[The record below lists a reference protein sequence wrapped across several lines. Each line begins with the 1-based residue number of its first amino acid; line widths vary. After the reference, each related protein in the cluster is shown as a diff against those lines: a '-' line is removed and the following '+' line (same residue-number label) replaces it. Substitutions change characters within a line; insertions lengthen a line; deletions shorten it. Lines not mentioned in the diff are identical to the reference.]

1 MVVILVIRV
10 VIVVLFK
17 PLRQQGSIL
26 VIRRIEC
33 SHWVMI
39 PTFSHQ
45 FGMRIVQ
52 VCNDL
57 ARDIL
62 CPTLG
67 LVDVHQMN
75 CHTTYRMIVIIRRKM
90 HMLFNVVP
98 VNLIQYHMVGVDLE
112 IHDYVPV
119 LKASNRLEGEGLAF
133 HLLDSIRQPFATNT
147 FLYGHHPD
155 SVHCL
160 SSELQ

>member
-1 MVVILVIRV
+1 MILVIRV
-10 VIVVLFK
+10 VITVLFK

-33 SHWVMI
+33 SHRVMI
-39 PTFSHQ
+39 PTFCHQ
-45 FGMRIVQ
+45 FGMRIVH

-75 CHTTYRMIVIIRRKM
+75 CHSTDRMIVIIRRKM
-90 HMLFNVVP
+90 HVLFNVVP
-98 VNLIQYHMVGVDLE
+98 VHLIQYHMVGVDLE

-119 LKASNRLEGEGLAF
+119 LKASNRLEGEDLAF
-133 HLLDSIRQPFATNT
+133 HLLDSITQPFATNT
-147 FLYGHHPD
+147 FLYDQHPD

-160 SSELQ
+160 STDFQ